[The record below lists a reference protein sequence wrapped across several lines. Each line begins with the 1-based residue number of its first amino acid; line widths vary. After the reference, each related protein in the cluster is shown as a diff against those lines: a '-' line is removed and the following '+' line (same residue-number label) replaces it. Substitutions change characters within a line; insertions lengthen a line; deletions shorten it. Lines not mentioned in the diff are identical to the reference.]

1 MWMPCQLCLK
11 ILNLPTGRWVIVSLS
26 ICMVDLV
33 GRRHSRTECNHIID
47 HKAIGMWQNI
57 NHAHIVDV
65 TAWIVLVLINLYT
78 LRNENWRTHTE
89 HVAVILFYMHESGI
103 AEQCLL
109 LVGLPLQLKC
119 VDTQTLL
126 WFLQRRDHYMII
138 TVSVCTHMK
147 LMTVWI
153 TILQQF
159 QMPKHKVNFFFA
171 NLVISYIIS

>member
-1 MWMPCQLCLK
+1 MWMPCQVCLK

-33 GRRHSRTECNHIID
+33 GRRHSRTECNHSID
-47 HKAIGMWQNI
+47 HKATGMWQNI

-109 LVGLPLQLKC
+109 LVGLPLQLEC

-126 WFLQRRDHYMII
+126 WFLQRRDHYVII

-147 LMTVWI
+147 LMELQDNLRSMS
-153 TILQQF
+153 IL
-159 QMPKHKVNFFFA
+159 PKQSAVKHTHTWA
-171 NLVISYIIS
+171 RR